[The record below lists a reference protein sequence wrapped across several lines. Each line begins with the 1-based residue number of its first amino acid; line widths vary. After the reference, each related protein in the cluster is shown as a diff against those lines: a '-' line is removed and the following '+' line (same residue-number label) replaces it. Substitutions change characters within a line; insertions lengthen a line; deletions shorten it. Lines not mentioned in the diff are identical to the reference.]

1 MLVINPLYTVPT
13 SGTDLYQNNSADQSY
28 PFVYQLNDETEV
40 AVSFSSVFAAERINP
55 LVRR

>member
-13 SGTDLYQNNSADQSY
+13 FGTALYQNNSENQSY

-40 AVSFSSVFAAERINP
+40 AVSFSSVFAAELINP